1 MVRSTRQMATDALAA
16 NHCPSPRRFLRWA
29 VMLTLLPL
37 DSRPRRIK
45 SPKMS

>member
-1 MVRSTRQMATDALAA
+1 MVRTTRQRPTDRLAA
-16 NHCPSPRRFLRWA
+16 NYCPSLRSFPRYV

>member
-1 MVRSTRQMATDALAA
+1 MVRCIRQMRLTVSLPTIAPPYAKL
-16 NHCPSPRRFLRWA
+16 PGWA